1 MIGIVPGTTKT
12 YEIDGD
18 FHCPT
23 PIEGKLYYDPK
34 TGRLYYFS
42 THETRS
48 SPSTGYY
55 PIWDGTHTYIS
66 KFSNEK
72 YFDDC
77 VKMDLDNL
85 CHAIDPAMADSIRYN
100 QRRTEYQELLKP
112 EIINEDNFFTQIVKG
127 CICAMDV
134 TMVDLFDLAS
144 PKLTHEQIETMYSSL
159 SKITLMRMDKWLI
172 WMNSILHKAFT
183 FGVYKDDAL
192 VVQYEYPQN
201 SYSVSDASCQE
212 ILSSKDDFLKKL
224 IKITMVKTNLNKSDL
239 RSDTTDEYT
248 INNLMT
254 SLNGNKPLS
263 AQLFSR
269 FMDMANYSYLIT
281 ILNEDGSVLF
291 TFKD

>member
-1 MIGIVPGTTKT
+1 
-12 YEIDGD
+12 
-18 FHCPT
+18 
-23 PIEGKLYYDPK
+23 
-34 TGRLYYFS
+34 
-42 THETRS
+42 
-48 SPSTGYY
+48 
-55 PIWDGTHTYIS
+55 
-66 KFSNEK
+66 
-72 YFDDC
+72 
-77 VKMDLDNL
+77 
-85 CHAIDPAMADSIRYN
+85 
-100 QRRTEYQELLKP
+100 
-112 EIINEDNFFTQIVKG
+112 
-127 CICAMDV
+127 
-134 TMVDLFDLAS
+134 
-144 PKLTHEQIETMYSSL
+144 
-159 SKITLMRMDKWLI
+159 
-172 WMNSILHKAFT
+172 MNSILHKAFT

-192 VVQYEYPQN
+192 VVQYDYPQN
-201 SYSVSDASCQE
+201 KYSVSDASCQE